1 MCSVGHYFDDGAQ
14 ESVQALWEFIRTY
27 MAGGPAVLAAAGV
40 PPLIDLSVRPTWR
53 NAWRWEML
61 RLGERFARC
70 FTFRGTHVQDHV
82 CGKRTEEH

>member
-14 ESVQALWEFIRTY
+14 ESVQALWKFIRTY
-27 MAGGPAVLAAAGV
+27 MAGGPAALAAACV

-70 FTFRGTHVQDHV
+70 FTSRGTDVQDHV